1 MCVCVRGAVPGETA
15 AGGGD
20 GGVSRERPLLRR
32 KVGEGA
38 DRGEVGGGGRVV
50 PVETTAEE
58 RGGRALPGDT
68 TAAGGAGGPPGKDHC
83 GGKGGARRADP
94 GAGGGR
100 RRFPGPEYREIT
112 RRPSAGEGRGTQPV
126 LPRSA
131 QPAPAWPWGY
141 GGAEPRRAE
150 LSEVK

>member
-68 TAAGGAGGPPGKDHC
+68 TAAGGGGRPSRERPLRGE
-83 GGKGGARRADP
+83 
-94 GAGGGR
+94 GGG
-100 RRFPGPEYREIT
+100 
-112 RRPSAGEGRGTQPV
+112 
-126 LPRSA
+126 
-131 QPAPAWPWGY
+131 
-141 GGAEPRRAE
+141 
-150 LSEVK
+150 